1 MISVGTSP
9 IEAVGIGVEWAGR
22 QKILAFDSFA
32 SIINA
37 RGSIDSPFI
46 ILIYYYLKGSPRSSC

>member
-1 MISVGTSP
+1 MSP
-9 IEAVGIGVEWAGR
+9 IEAVGIGFEWAGR

-46 ILIYYYLKGSPRSSC
+46 ILIYYYLKESPRSSC